1 MTAPKYPTAWE
12 DVPES
17 KDHRRKL
24 RVVIANGSAHVE
36 EEVLMRRHLTRSRDE
51 MKFEWRWVRCV
62 VDRTKHELATV
73 RMHHAIAAHDELTAM
88 IESAMLDEFYRE
100 TGRKP

>member
-1 MTAPKYPTAWE
+1 V
-12 DVPES
+12 DVPAS
-17 KDHRRKL
+17 KTHKRKL

-36 EEVLMRRHLTRSRDE
+36 EEVGMTRYLNHVRYE
-51 MKFEWRWVRCV
+51 IKFEWRWVRCS

-100 TGRKP
+100 TVRKP